1 MPGDFKLDLS
11 AIVTG
16 VAAYVAIAGWMIIL
30 PVFGF
35 VISSLLG
42 GGPGD
47 LDAESIARQFV
58 AVAMYF
64 ACGYFTGRA
73 SQQSPVYNAAILGVV
88 LFLLV
93 SFSIGCSGRCS
104 TWRSLSISP
113 MRLRGWRGRFWRP
126 WWGNAAEWQIRTRG
140 AGWSDSTTFAPN
152 ADDAVRCCDCA
163 ILRSWR

>member
-1 MPGDFKLDLS
+1 MPGDLKLDLS

-16 VAAYVAIAGWMIIL
+16 VAAYVAIAGWLIIL

-47 LDAESIARQFV
+47 LDGESIARQFV
-58 AVAMYF
+58 PVAMYF

-73 SQQSPVYNAAILGVV
+73 SRQSPAYNAAILGIV

-93 SFSIGCSGRCS
+93 SFFDR
-104 TWRSLSISP
+104 
-113 MRLRGWRGRFWRP
+113 M
-126 WWGNAAEWQIRTRG
+126 
-140 AGWSDSTTFAPN
+140 
-152 ADDAVRCCDCA
+152 
-163 ILRSWR
+163 